1 MSRLTIA
8 IPSKGRLKDNAEAW
22 LKAGGFKLR
31 QKGGGRGYSA
41 ELSGL
46 PDAEVMLLS
55 AREIAEGLIAGQLH
69 VGITGEDLLHDLAGD
84 IDRDVA
90 VMRRLG
96 FGGADVIVAVPSAWL
111 DVDTMSDLEAAGALF
126 RERHGRRMR
135 VATKYLRLTRQFFS
149 EKAVGEY
156 RLIESPGA
164 TEAAPAAGTAEVIVD
179 ITSTGATLKA
189 NDLKILQDDG
199 VILKSEAS
207 LTGSLN
213 ASWSEEAKATLRIFL
228 DGIEATAAA
237 KASARLESSK
247 AISRRSIVRSFGL
260 TRISENVAFAPMN
273 QAREAAISLTRGGA
287 ETVAIATVNQ
297 VFSSDNAV
305 FANFVKKLSRSA

>member
-8 IPSKGRLKDNAEAW
+8 IPSKGRLKDNSEAW
-22 LKAGGFKLR
+22 LTASGFKLR

-41 ELSGL
+41 ELKGL

-55 AREIAEGLIAGQLH
+55 AREIAEGLISGQLH

-84 IDRDVA
+84 VDRDVN

-96 FGGADVIVAVPSAWL
+96 FGGADVIVAVPAAWL
-111 DVDTMSDLEAAGALF
+111 DVETMADLEAAGALF
-126 RERHGRRMR
+126 RTRHGRRMR
-135 VATKYLRLTRQFFS
+135 VATKYLKLTRQFFS

-189 NDLKILQDDG
+189 NDLKILQDG
-199 VILKSEAS
+199 VILKSQAS

-213 ASWSEEAKATLRIFL
+213 AEWSAEAVSTLRIFL
-228 DGIEATAAA
+228 DGVEATAAA
-237 KASARLESSK
+237 KTLARLETSSPIPEHLK
-247 AISRRSIVRSFGL
+247 SDFGL
-260 TRISENVAFAPMN
+260 TIISDRVALCPSNKAS
-273 QAREAAISLTRGGA
+273 EAARSLTHAGV

-305 FANFVKKLSRSA
+305 FENFVKKLSRSA

>member
-96 FGGADVIVAVPSAWL
+96 FGGADVIVAVPAAWL

-189 NDLKILQDDG
+189 NDLKILQDG

-237 KASARLESSK
+237 KASARLESSNP
-247 AISRRSIVRSFGL
+247 ISDDQLSALGL
-260 TRISENVAFAPMN
+260 TRISANVAFAPMN

-297 VFSSDNAV
+297 VFRSDNAV
-305 FANFVKKLSRSA
+305 FENFVKKLSRSA

>member
-8 IPSKGRLKDNAEAW
+8 IPSKGRLKENSESW
-22 LKAGGFKLR
+22 LKASGFKLR

-41 ELSGL
+41 ELNGL

-69 VGITGEDLLHDLAGD
+69 VGITGEDLLRDLAGD
-84 IDRDVA
+84 FDRDVS

-96 FGGADVIVAVPSAWL
+96 FGGADVIVAVPAAWL

-126 RERHGRRMR
+126 RARHGRRMR
-135 VATKYLRLTRQFFS
+135 VATKYLKLTRQFFS

-189 NDLKILQDDG
+189 NDLKILQDG

-207 LTGSLN
+207 LTGSL
-213 ASWSEEAKATLRIFL
+213 AATWSEEARATLRIFL
-228 DGIEATAAA
+228 DGVEATAAA
-237 KASARLESSK
+237 KAFSRLEASR
-247 AISRRSIVRSFGL
+247 AISDDQLSALEL
-260 TRISENVAFAPMN
+260 TRVSERVALCPSN
-273 QAREAAISLTRGGA
+273 QARDAARWLTNAGA

-305 FANFVKKLSRSA
+305 FEKFVKKLSRSA

>member
-84 IDRDVA
+84 TDRDVA

-189 NDLKILQDDG
+189 NDLKILKDG

-237 KASARLESSK
+237 KASARLESSNS
-247 AISRRSIVRSFGL
+247 ISDDQLSALGL

-297 VFSSDNAV
+297 VFRSDNAV
-305 FANFVKKLSRSA
+305 FENFVKKLSRSA